1 VLVGDGP
8 DRVSLEARAAELGIA
23 DRVFFTGHM
32 TDVRPVYADIDVM
45 ALTSHTEG
53 FSNVVLE
60 SLCMH
65 TPVLA
70 TDVGGT
76 SEIVQD
82 GRTGVL
88 IPPHQ
93 PKAIAA
99 GLRRLLES
107 PDLARALA
115 TEGQRVVHRQFEFQ
129 ARTEQ
134 ECAIY
139 TELVEARQQ
148 VPGR

>member
-1 VLVGDGP
+1 M
-8 DRVSLEARAAELGIA
+8 VSLRHLSSSTLGGVGAASLASFEPWYLS
-23 DRVFFTGHM
+23 
-32 TDVRPVYADIDVM
+32 DIDIM

-53 FSNVVLE
+53 FPNVVLE

-76 SEIVQD
+76 SEILKD

-88 IPPHQ
+88 IQPHQ
-93 PKAIAA
+93 PTAIAA
-99 GLRRLLES
+99 GLRRLLDS
-107 PDLARALA
+107 PDLASALA
-115 TEGQRVVHRQFEFQ
+115 TEGQRVVHQQFEFK

-139 TELVEARQQ
+139 TELVESRQHVARH
-148 VPGR
+148 